1 MDISFIDTFW
11 FTYVLLPFM
20 IFAARIVDVTIDT
33 LRIVYITKGN
43 KILAPVLGFFQI
55 LIWLIAITRIMK
67 NIDNI
72 ACYFAYA
79 AGFAAGNYIGLILEE
94 KFAMGIQMIRIVT
107 QVDAS
112 QLINKLHSNGLST
125 TSVEADSNQGKVH
138 IIFLIVQRTRINSII
153 TLIKL
158 FNPKAFY
165 SIEDIRSVD
174 EQSERINTPKKS
186 LFLLVG
192 WVMPGNILSA
202 SQLYFKI

>member
-43 KILAPVLGFFQI
+43 KILAPILGFFQI

-67 NIDNI
+67 NIDNV
-72 ACYFAYA
+72 ACYLAYA

-112 QLINKLHSNGLST
+112 QLIDKLHSNGLST

-138 IIFLIVQRTRINSII
+138 IIFLIVQRIRINSII
-153 TLIKL
+153 TLIKQ

-174 EQSERINTPKKS
+174 EQSESINTPKKR
-186 LFLLVG
+186 LF
-192 WVMPGNILSA
+192 SA
-202 SQLYFKI
+202 HWLGEAR

>member
-11 FTYVLLPFM
+11 FTYILLPFM

-33 LRIVYITKGN
+33 LRIVYITKGD
-43 KILAPVLGFFQI
+43 KILAPILGFFQI

-67 NIDNI
+67 NIDNV

-112 QLINKLHSNGLST
+112 QLINKLHSNGLTT

-153 TLIKL
+153 TLIKQ

-174 EQSERINTPKKS
+174 EQSEKINSSKKRS
-186 LFLLVG
+186 FSDRWL
-192 WVMPGNILSA
+192 GNSR
-202 SQLYFKI
+202 

>member
-1 MDISFIDTFW
+1 MNLTFIDSFW
-11 FTYVLLPFM
+11 FTYLLLPFM

-33 LRIVYITKGN
+33 LRIVYVTKGN

-55 LIWLIAITRIMK
+55 LVWLIAITRIMK

-79 AGFAAGNYIGLILEE
+79 AGFATGNYIGLILEE
-94 KFAMGIQMIRIVT
+94 RFAMGIQMIRIVT

-112 QLINKLHSNGLST
+112 TLIGKLHSTGFYT
-125 TSVEADSNQGKVH
+125 TSIEAESSQGKVH
-138 IIFLIVQRTRINSII
+138 IIYLIVQRTRIKSII
-153 TLIKL
+153 ILIKQ

-174 EQSERINTPKKS
+174 DQSERINTLGKRS
-186 LFLLVG
+186 FSSRWL
-192 WVMPGNILSA
+192 GNV
-202 SQLYFKI
+202 K

>member
-1 MDISFIDTFW
+1 MDISFINSFW

-72 ACYFAYA
+72 ACYLAYA

-112 QLINKLHSNGLST
+112 QLIDRLHSNGLTT

-138 IIFLIVQRTRINSII
+138 IIFLIVQRIRISTII
-153 TLIKL
+153 TLIKQ

-174 EQSERINTPKKS
+174 EQSERINTPKKR
-186 LFLLVG
+186 LFFAHWLG
-192 WVMPGNILSA
+192 
-202 SQLYFKI
+202 KDR

>member
-1 MDISFIDTFW
+1 MDISFINTFW
-11 FTYVLLPFM
+11 VTYVLLPFM

-112 QLINKLHSNGLST
+112 QLIDRLHCNGLST

-138 IIFLIVQRTRINSII
+138 IIFLIVQRIRISTII
-153 TLIKL
+153 TLIKQ

-174 EQSERINTPKKS
+174 EQSERINTPKKR
-186 LFLLVG
+186 LFFAHWLG
-192 WVMPGNILSA
+192 
-202 SQLYFKI
+202 KDR